1 MSNDAKIFHLSF
13 FDLIFYR
20 PYHTNTLFS
29 NTRRPNQLVGPFLV
43 YLLTQCRFNHWL
55 IGSTHNWVNQT
66 RVNLRDSWNPLGS
79 RFNPF
84 CAKPIR
90 SIQLVHEH
98 AHTHTTGFA
107 RDQREFT
114 QKKKTIT
121 GFLVTLGGGEKTYW
135 LITWDPKPWD
145 GAILSKIMVLPKQL
159 ILLQTSSAWNYRSLG
174 MSWPENKFSLGPSF
188 IVLSAKLTTQ
198 FSMQQCCAKR
208 SSGSWT

>member
-114 QKKKTIT
+114 QKKKNDNRVSRHIRRWRENI
-121 GFLVTLGGGEKTYW
+121 LIDNLRSQTLRWSHIKQNYGS
-135 LITWDPKPWD
+135 PQ
-145 GAILSKIMVLPKQL
+145 AINFTPDVICLEL
-159 ILLQTSSAWNYRSLG
+159 
-174 MSWPENKFSLGPSF
+174 
-188 IVLSAKLTTQ
+188 
-198 FSMQQCCAKR
+198 
-208 SSGSWT
+208 